1 MKILFLCNANLKS
14 GLGHINRCRI
24 IANSLYKSVDGLEI
38 FFSGD
43 IDTNLINLL
52 SFEHINIIS
61 SPRYGDFDCV
71 ILDSYD
77 QIHLNT
83 VNKLDTKKIA
93 IDDRELQNYEDW
105 DLVLNFRIKPE
116 YLRYKSK
123 DVGVGASFFP
133 FDNKYKILRNQ
144 AQEKKEFKNLFFY
157 FGETQ
162 KIKIDKVSENL
173 IQENSNKYNFFISS
187 INDLSVSNFY
197 KITKNN
203 FFKLFSRA
211 DVVVTGGGLTKY
223 EAAFCKKINLIF
235 SLNKLQKNDTEI
247 LSEFF
252 LSNDMGYF
260 KDFNNS
266 LLESLEKLENIQSD
280 EIELF
285 YANSSKYFDTK
296 SLDNVTKKITSIVT

>member
-14 GLGHINRCRI
+14 GLGHISRCRI
-24 IANSLYKSVDGLEI
+24 IANNLYKSVDGLEI

-43 IDTNLINLL
+43 IETNLINLL

-61 SPRYGDFDCV
+61 SPEYDEFDCV

-77 QIHLNT
+77 QIHFNT
-83 VNKLDTKKIA
+83 VNKLNTKKIA

-116 YLRYKSK
+116 YLSYKSK
-123 DVGVGASFFP
+123 EVGVGASFFP

-144 AQEKKEFKNLFFY
+144 AQEKTEFKNLFFY

-162 KIKIDKVSENL
+162 KVKLDKVSEDL
-173 IQENSNKYNFFISS
+173 IKENNDKYNFFISS

-197 KITKNN
+197 KITNNN
-203 FFKLFSRA
+203 FFKLFSIA

-223 EAAFCKKINLIF
+223 EAAFSKKINLTF
-235 SLNKLQKNDTEI
+235 SLNKLQKRDTE
-247 LSEFF
+247 F
-252 LSNDMGYF
+252 LSNLFLTYDLGYF
-260 KDFNNS
+260 ENINNS
-266 LLESLEKLENIQSD
+266 LIQSLKKLENLENSD
-280 EIELF
+280 LVLF
-285 YANSSKYFDTK
+285 YKNSSKHFDSE
-296 SLDNVTKKITSIVT
+296 SLDNITSKITRILL